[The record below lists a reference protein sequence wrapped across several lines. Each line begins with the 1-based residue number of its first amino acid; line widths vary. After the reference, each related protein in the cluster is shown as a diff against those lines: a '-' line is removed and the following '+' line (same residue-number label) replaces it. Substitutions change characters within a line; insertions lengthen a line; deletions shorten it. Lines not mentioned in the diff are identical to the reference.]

1 MIETWESNF
10 RAKSRRRSAARPV
23 RSVARWVA
31 AALALLAFVTG
42 VLTLVNH
49 L

>member
-10 RAKSRRRSAARPV
+10 RAKSRRRSTGWSV
-23 RSVARWVA
+23 RSVARWVG